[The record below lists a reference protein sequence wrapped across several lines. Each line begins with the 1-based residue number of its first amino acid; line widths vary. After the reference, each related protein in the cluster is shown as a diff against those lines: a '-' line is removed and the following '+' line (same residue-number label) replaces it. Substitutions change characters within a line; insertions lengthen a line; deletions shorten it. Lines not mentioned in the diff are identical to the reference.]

1 MTNDAALPLAPPSSR
16 RGWWL
21 SAIALSVVYALSVN
35 NQWAISPDGA
45 LYLTLGRSLAEG
57 RGMEFNGAQWWG
69 IPPVLPLLI
78 AACRLAVG
86 SNYWLVN
93 LLLSACGVLMAW
105 LAARTVERR
114 GARDLAIPVFLIT
127 GFSAYL
133 FITSTRIQTDVLFA
147 CLVALGLYGFV
158 CAASGS
164 SAWAAVG
171 GALALL
177 AAAMTRLP
185 GLIFLVGAVAG
196 LLLTFWR
203 PGYVWRVLA
212 AVLAAVVVGAVFW
225 LWAQHI
231 RTLAPP
237 GAADYLEAVQIHST
251 TSLQILGATFLKG
264 LRNFPTAIFAAI
276 LGQQIT
282 LWVTLWPTLLILLG
296 FVVLAQRR
304 QWILILPVIFY
315 IGFLLVWGQSA
326 VARRYLLPAMP
337 YLVYALLVGVQTAAA
352 WLRRHRPAPA
362 LVRPAGRTAIL
373 IVTVLC
379 LAISLPK
386 IGREIFWMRHP
397 RFYGV
402 LEHGRWQ
409 GVVDMAE
416 YLRRQGHPETD
427 EVVTPEGS
435 VVHYLS
441 GLRFAVR
448 PIWQNHGPWD
458 PNAIPPAIYAKAAVE
473 SGAQFVAVPTDK
485 KEWSPAAMDRL
496 AATGVFRT
504 PPTSF
509 NGLALFERLPPPG
522 PP

>member
-1 MTNDAALPLAPPSSR
+1 MTNDAALPIAPPSSR

-21 SAIALSVVYALSVN
+21 SAIALSVVYALGIN
-35 NQWAISPDGA
+35 NHWAISSDGA

-57 RGMEFNGAQWWG
+57 RGMEFNGTQWWG

-86 SNYWLVN
+86 SNYWLIN

-114 GARDLAIPVFLIT
+114 GARDLAIPVLLIT

-177 AAAMTRLP
+177 AAVLTRLP
-185 GLIFLVGAVAG
+185 GLIFVVGAIAG
-196 LLLTFWR
+196 LLLTFRR
-203 PGYVWRVLA
+203 PGYVWRVFA
-212 AVLAAVVVGAVFW
+212 AVLAAVVAGAVFG
-225 LWAQHI
+225 LWAHHI

-237 GAADYLEAVQIHST
+237 GAADYLDAVRVHST

-264 LRNFPTAIFAAI
+264 LWNLPTAIFAAI

-315 IGFLLVWGQSA
+315 IGFLLIWGQSA

-337 YLVYALLVGVQTAAA
+337 YLVYALLVGVQTVAA

-362 LVRPAGRTAIL
+362 LVRPAGRTAVL
-373 IVTVLC
+373 VVTVLC
-379 LAISLPK
+379 VAISLPK
-386 IGREIFWMRHP
+386 IEREIFWMRHP

-409 GVVDMAE
+409 GIVDMAE
-416 YLRRQGHPETD
+416 YLRQQGHPETD
-427 EVVTPEGS
+427 WVITPEGPI
-435 VVHYLS
+435 VHYLS
-441 GLRFAVR
+441 RLR
-448 PIWQNHGPWD
+448 ITTDLLYGQYEPWN
-458 PNAIPPAIYAKAAVE
+458 PSTIPPSVFAKAVAE
-473 SGAQFVAVPTDK
+473 TGTRFVAVPTDK

-496 AATGVFRT
+496 AATGVFRM

-509 NGLALFERLPPPG
+509 NGLALFERLPPAGSP
-522 PP
+522 